1 MVPTSFCYSIF
12 EPIDVVRIRL
22 TRRAGGTVVVS
33 EFRMANR
40 VLADWAAQACHDC
53 QVDYEVTFFD
63 GFRLQGCHALLRKG
77 KCHPSLSRV
86 VRRLF
91 KGMAQGM
98 AQGMGQGIE
107 MAPAGFE
114 PGRYLVEG

>member
-1 MVPTSFCYSIF
+1 MVPFSSCCSAV

-22 TRRAGGTVVVS
+22 TRRAASTVVVS

-40 VLADWAAQACHDC
+40 VLADWAAQARHDC
-53 QVDYEVTFFD
+53 HVDFEIVFFD

-77 KCHPSLSRV
+77 KCHASLSRA

-98 AQGMGQGIE
+98 E
-107 MAPAGFE
+107 TAPTGFE
-114 PGRYLVEG
+114 PTRYLVEG